1 MRRMKLHA
9 LNQWCEPLTIP
20 LHQSC
25 FPFLRRR
32 HTFPKCLVCLVLC
45 LSLFL
50 TFLSYCIHLSNA
62 YVVTSFRALL
72 QFHCLCHFRLCCLSS
87 LSTLDSFLNKPIV
100 IYLRR
105 LNKSSCLQLWFY
117 NIVVTFWKNE
127 TLSGTSSRHSAAS
140 AINWVVLP
148 SLPFIFNN
156 ICQVFAVITA
166 FCSIK
171 ALKCFCTTPQ
181 LSVSLWRQAKRKNLH
196 QEAPYYVC

>member
-1 MRRMKLHA
+1 MSPWQFHYTRA
-9 LNQWCEPLTIP
+9 V
-20 LHQSC
+20 
-25 FPFLRRR
+25 FPFFAVAILSLSAW
-32 HTFPKCLVCLVLC
+32 CVLC
-45 LSLFL
+45 FL
-50 TFLSYCIHLSNA
+50 CHYFWHFSRIAFICQTH
-62 YVVTSFRALL
+62 VVTSFRALL